1 MRTVSAT
8 DGPRQQREDDA
19 RRIFTARIK
28 QAWARK
34 GVSPLAAVSAG
45 AQALWMHMA
54 DTYQSRSWER
64 SDCGERY
71 TTAAYPSQ
79 HTLARALGVSEETI
93 RRRTRELEAAC
104 LLQVMRI
111 AIEGT
116 RRKRCYY
123 ILLAPMKHSAMPA
136 RRKRVKQTPR
146 GCVAQRKANPAP
158 TKPQQR
164 TLRIVDEQ
172 REHLQDIEQKYG
184 RKEADAARK
193 IIEMQRQHAAKSR
206 SDAALLVGEIMDTR
220 GVTPIRV
227 DNSGARELVV
237 DACQEIDGLA
247 VGKAADLLKRGMSEA
262 FEEALEM
269 VKGMSD
275 RKRDSIGNLA
285 GYFVNTVKA
294 IHAKGSSHVVR

>member
-8 DGPRQQREDDA
+8 DSPRQQREDDA

-93 RRRTRELEAAC
+93 RRRTRELEAAG

-172 REHLQDIEQKYG
+172 REHLERIEQSHG
-184 RKEADAARK
+184 RKEADALRK
-193 IIEMQRQHAAKSR
+193 LIETQRQHAAKAR

-220 GVTPIRV
+220 GGVPIRV
-227 DNSGARELVV
+227 DNSGAAELLV
-237 DACQEIDGLA
+237 DACREIDGLEKGVVA
-247 VGKAADLLKRGMSEA
+247 SLLRRGMGDAIAET
-262 FEEALEM
+262 LDI
-269 VKGMSD
+269 VKHMSD
-275 RKRDSIGNLA
+275 QSRASKRSLPGW
-285 GYFVNTVKA
+285 FVDVVQK